1 LIQFPYTTFH
11 SGAQA
16 GTEGKTTLPCKS
28 GGSRVAAATQY
39 QVPEII
45 SHLALAPQ
53 SFAYFILFYFIL
65 FYSLSFS
72 FIARVKS
79 LFPLLALALF
89 SLRSQNVSNKC
100 WMCTN

>member
-16 GTEGKTTLPCKS
+16 GTEGKTTLRCKS

-65 FYSLSFS
+65 FYFTLFHFLLLLVLNHFFFLARSCSI
-72 FIARVKS
+72 FIEKS
-79 LFPLLALALF
+79 K
-89 SLRSQNVSNKC
+89 RQ
-100 WMCTN
+100 